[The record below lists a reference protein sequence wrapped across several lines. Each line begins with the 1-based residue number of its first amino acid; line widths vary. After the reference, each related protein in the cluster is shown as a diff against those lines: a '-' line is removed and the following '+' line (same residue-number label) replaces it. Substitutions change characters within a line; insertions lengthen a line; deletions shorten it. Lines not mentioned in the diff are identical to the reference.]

1 MTTPSFFTSWAR
13 STVLGW
19 AVGVPAIVLL
29 AALAESLG
37 QHTLLA
43 PVGAGMG
50 LAVGFFQYRA
60 IRTRLDRA
68 VRWFWSCS
76 IGLAAPFLAVD
87 LARAASVTV
96 PYSLYVAVICGGLIL
111 GAWQGVLLRSSPG
124 RAAFWVAASVLG
136 WGLASGSV
144 ALADSLVRGR
154 TIRGIPGA
162 LAYLGLVATGGV
174 LLAVITGVVLVRLLP
189 SQPAT

>member
-124 RAAFWVAASVLG
+124 RAASWVAASVLG